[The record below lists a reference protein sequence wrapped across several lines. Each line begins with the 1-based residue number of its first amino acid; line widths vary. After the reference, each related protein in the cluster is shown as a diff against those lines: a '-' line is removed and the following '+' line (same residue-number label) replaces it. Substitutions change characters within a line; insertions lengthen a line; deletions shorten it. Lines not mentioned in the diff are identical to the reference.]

1 MAGEE
6 NLKPFNTLTVEEQ
19 REIAKK
25 GAQASIKVRRE
36 KKELKERIAL
46 ALEYITKEKSK
57 QAQTEELKKTIE
69 AIGYDTFIVL
79 KEIEKGNLTAIDR
92 FWDRLY
98 GKPIQQVEDL
108 TKEKVTK
115 IDIKIIEP
123 KNETGTDD
131 NKTNDEEPK
140 QPSKD
145 ND

>member
-98 GKPIQQVEDL
+98 GKPIQQVE
-108 TKEKVTK
+108 TKDTTEKK
-115 IDIKIIEP
+115 DIKELLNELKKEANDKAEDTIANREP
-123 KNETGTDD
+123 DKI
-131 NKTNDEEPK
+131 
-140 QPSKD
+140 S
-145 ND
+145 